1 VVDANKDMSEN
12 FAHLMGY
19 NSKEFTELL
28 RLYLVIHADHEG
40 TVRLRAGRSPT
51 PALPL
56 LSLLLGH
63 EYVHGN
69 GVLSLMVKP

>member
-1 VVDANKDMSEN
+1 MVSCGGDTGVVDANKDMSEN

-40 TVRLRAGRSPT
+40 
-51 PALPL
+51 
-56 LSLLLGH
+56 
-63 EYVHGN
+63 
-69 GVLSLMVKP
+69 M